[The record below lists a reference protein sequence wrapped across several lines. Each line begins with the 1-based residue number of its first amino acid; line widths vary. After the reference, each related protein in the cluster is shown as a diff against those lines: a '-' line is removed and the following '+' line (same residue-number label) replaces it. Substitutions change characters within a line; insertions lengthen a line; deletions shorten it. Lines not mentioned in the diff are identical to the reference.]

1 VERRRKHNHLR
12 GRHGIDVVAVI
23 SSSASGEKAARVVNV
38 PFGILVIDVEWP
50 QNSFVSFFAGNQ

>member
-23 SSSASGEKAARVVNV
+23 SSSASGEKAKQSTKRYTQNNDRGQNNT
-38 PFGILVIDVEWP
+38 FIILR
-50 QNSFVSFFAGNQ
+50 NL